1 MKTSIQYGERGDH
14 KSSPDQQGESLMNTQ
29 STEDYRKAILDMAVE
44 AWRFRRVFVKAMSKL
59 DAGESSRYIGQFNW
73 FIKKVESALKT
84 AGMRIV
90 DVEGMPYDIGMALS
104 PLNIDDF
111 DAEERLFVEQM
122 IEPIV
127 MDDCKVLKTGTA
139 ILGRITE

>member
-1 MKTSIQYGERGDH
+1 
-14 KSSPDQQGESLMNTQ
+14 MNTQ